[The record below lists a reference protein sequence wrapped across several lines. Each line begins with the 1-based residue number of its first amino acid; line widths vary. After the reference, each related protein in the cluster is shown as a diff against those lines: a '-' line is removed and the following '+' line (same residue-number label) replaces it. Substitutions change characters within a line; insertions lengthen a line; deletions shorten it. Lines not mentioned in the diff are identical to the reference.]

1 MSSQRMAAA
10 PVPAGQA
17 TSSGGTACSA
27 EVTAVPA
34 AAAARE
40 LRVAMRSRHAVLARK
55 VTALC
60 AGALLACAF
69 APLEWWPL
77 AILCPAVLMWLW
89 EEEASPRGA
98 AWTGFWFGFGTFL
111 AGTYWLFVSIHDVGK
126 APLWLTIGLMLG
138 LIGIMALY
146 NALIG
151 YIAARWLPRAGPWR
165 WLVGL
170 PAAWLLVEWWRGWF
184 LSGFSWLSLGYSQT
198 DTWLA
203 RFAPIAGVYG
213 ISLLLL
219 LSAGALVALVRGT
232 TRVRVAA
239 GVALIAPWAIGA
251 ALRPLHWTH
260 PSGAPVSV
268 AIIQADIPQ
277 QDKWLDSE
285 APLIL
290 ERYRKMTESA
300 LGTKLIVWPEA
311 ALPEPANNML
321 PYITLLDRETQAHG
335 SSLVMGVVRAS
346 DDGEHYYDSILALGS
361 QASWYAK
368 DHLVP
373 FAEFFPVPHFVRNW
387 LRLMSLPYESFD
399 RGGENQ
405 SPLPV
410 AGLQLGATVCYEVG
424 YGSYMLHMLPK
435 ADALVNVTN
444 DAWFGHSTA
453 RYEQFQMARMRA
465 LEEGRSMIVAT
476 NDGISAV
483 IGPRG
488 AIQASAPPFQPYV
501 LRSSVTPRA
510 GLTPFAR
517 VGNWLIVGLAT
528 LGLAGALWTGVT
540 RRRAGTASA
549 TPLPP
554 RSLS

>member
-1 MSSQRMAAA
+1 MSSRRLAAA
-10 PVPAGQA
+10 GASAGEA
-17 TSSGGTACSA
+17 TSSGETTSPA
-27 EVTAVPA
+27 EATAVAPA
-34 AAAARE
+34 AARRLLAARP
-40 LRVAMRSRHAVLARK
+40 RYAVLARR
-55 VTALC
+55 TLAFG

-69 APLEWWPL
+69 APLQWWPL
-77 AILCPAVLMWLW
+77 AILCPAALMWLW
-89 EEEASPRGA
+89 EEEAAPRAA
-98 AWTGFWFGFGTFL
+98 AWTGFWFSFGTFL
-111 AGTYWLFVSIHDVGK
+111 AGTYWLFVSIHVVGK
-126 APLWLTIGLMLG
+126 APVWLTIGLMLG

-151 YIAARWLPRAGPWR
+151 YTAARWLPRTGAWR
-165 WLVGL
+165 WLVGI

-219 LSAGALVALVRGT
+219 VSAGALVALVRGT
-232 TRVRVAA
+232 PRVRAVAV
-239 GVALIAPWAIGA
+239 VALIAPWVIGA
-251 ALRPLHWTH
+251 ALGPVHWTH
-260 PSGAPVSV
+260 SSGAPVSV

-277 QDKWLDSE
+277 EDKWLDSE
-285 APLIL
+285 APMIL
-290 ERYRKMTESA
+290 ARYRKMTESA
-300 LGTKLIVWPEA
+300 LGAKLIVWPEA
-311 ALPEPANNML
+311 ALPEPANNLL
-321 PYITLLDRETQAHG
+321 PYIALVDRETQARG

-346 DDGEHYYDSILALGS
+346 DDGEHYYDSILALGR

-399 RGGENQ
+399 RGGTNQ

-410 AGLQLGATVCYEVG
+410 AGLELGATVCYEVG

-488 AIQASAPPFQPYV
+488 EVLASAPPFQPYV

-517 VGNWLIVGLAT
+517 VGNWLIVGLAA
-528 LGLAGALWTGVT
+528 LGLAGALWAGIT

-554 RSLS
+554 RSLT

>member
-1 MSSQRMAAA
+1 MSSRRVAAVASASREDTPPAPIAAA
-10 PVPAGQA
+10 PGPPL
-17 TSSGGTACSA
+17 SA
-27 EVTAVPA
+27 PV
-34 AAAARE
+34 
-40 LRVAMRSRHAVLARK
+40 SDYAVLARR
-55 VTALC
+55 VLAFGV
-60 AGALLACAF
+60 GALLSCSF

-89 EEEASPRGA
+89 DESAPREA
-98 AWTGFWFGFGTFL
+98 AWTGFWFSFGTFL
-111 AGTYWLFVSIHDVGK
+111 AGTYWLYVSVHDLGK
-126 APLWLTIGLMLG
+126 APVWMTIGIMLG

-151 YIAARWLPRAGPWR
+151 YAAARWLPRGGAWR
-165 WLVGL
+165 WLVGV
-170 PAAWLLVEWWRGWF
+170 PALWLIVEWWRGWF

-198 DTWLA
+198 DTWLG
-203 RFAPIAGVYG
+203 RLAPVLGVYG
-213 ISLLLL
+213 VSLVLLV
-219 LSAGALVALVRGT
+219 SAGALVALVRGSA
-232 TRVRVAA
+232 RVRLAA
-239 GVALIAPWAIGA
+239 ALILAAPWVAGA
-251 ALRPLHWTH
+251 LLGPVEWTH
-260 PSGAPVSV
+260 PSGPPVSL

-277 QDKWLDSE
+277 QDKWDESYRDEILD
-285 APLIL
+285 
-290 ERYRKMTESA
+290 RYRKMTESA
-300 LGTKLIVWPEA
+300 LGAKLIVWPEA
-311 ALPEPANNML
+311 ALPDLANNLL
-321 PYITLLDRETQAHG
+321 PYIELVDREAQAHG
-335 SSLVMGVVRAS
+335 SSLVMGAVRAS
-346 DDGEHYYDSILALGS
+346 EDGNHYYDSILALGNPP
-361 QASWYAK
+361 SWYAK

-399 RGGENQ
+399 RGGTDQ
-405 SPLPV
+405 SPLSV
-410 AGLQLGATVCYEVG
+410 AGLQLGPTVCYEVG
-424 YGSYMLHMLPK
+424 YGAYMLHMLPK

-488 AIQASAPPFQPYV
+488 EILASAPPFQPYV

-517 VGNWLIVGLAT
+517 VGNWLVVTLGA
-528 LGLAGALWTGVT
+528 LGLAGALWIGAR

-549 TPLPP
+549 TNIDPGV
-554 RSLS
+554 

>member
-1 MSSQRMAAA
+1 MSSPR
-10 PVPAGQA
+10 P
-17 TSSGGTACSA
+17 
-27 EVTAVPA
+27 TAVPGPPEESSETRA
-34 AAAARE
+34 SLAAARP
-40 LRVAMRSRHAVLARK
+40 LLSAAISRHAVLARRLL
-55 VTALC
+55 AFG

-77 AILCPAVLMWLW
+77 AILCPAVLMGLW
-89 EEEASPRGA
+89 EEAAPRDA
-98 AWTGFWFGFGTFL
+98 AWTGFWFSFGTFL
-111 AGTYWLFVSIHDVGK
+111 AGTYWLYVSVHDLGK
-126 APLWLTIGLMLG
+126 APVWLTIAIMLG

-151 YIAARWLPRAGPWR
+151 YAVARWLPRSGAWR
-165 WLVGL
+165 WLVGI
-170 PAAWLLVEWWRGWF
+170 PAVWLLVEWWRGWF

-203 RFAPIAGVYG
+203 ALAPALGVYG
-213 ISLLLL
+213 ISLVLLM
-219 LSAGALVALVRGT
+219 SAGALVAMVRGT
-232 TRVRVAA
+232 ARVRLLAA
-239 GVALIAPWAIGA
+239 VTLIAPWAVA
-251 ALRPLHWTH
+251 VALGPVHWTH

-268 AIIQADIPQ
+268 AVIQADIPQ
-277 QDKWLDSE
+277 EDKWVDSQAPMILD
-285 APLIL
+285 
-290 ERYRKMTESA
+290 RYRKMTESA
-300 LGTKLIVWPEA
+300 LGTELIVWPEA
-311 ALPEPANNML
+311 ALPDLANNLL
-321 PYITLLDRETQAHG
+321 PYIAMVDREAQAHG

-346 DDGEHYYDSILALGS
+346 EDGERYYDSILALGK

-387 LRLMSLPYESFD
+387 LRLMTLPYESFS
-399 RGGENQ
+399 RGGTDQ

-410 AGLQLGATVCYEVG
+410 AGLELGPTVCYEVG

-435 ADALVNVTN
+435 ANALVNVTN

-465 LEEGRSMIVAT
+465 LEEGRSMIVAS

-488 AIQASAPPFQPYV
+488 EIQASAPPFQPYV

-517 VGNWLIVGLAT
+517 VGNWLIVSLAAVAF
-528 LGLAGALWTGVT
+528 AGALSMGAL
-540 RRRAGTASA
+540 RRRSGTASA
-549 TPLPP
+549 TTLPP
-554 RSLS
+554 RSLT

>member
-1 MSSQRMAAA
+1 MSSRRLAAIAA
-10 PVPAGQA
+10 PAG
-17 TSSGGTACSA
+17 
-27 EVTAVPA
+27 EVTAA
-34 AAAARE
+34 AAMVAAE
-40 LRVAMRSRHAVLARK
+40 DLRVAPRSRYAQLVRPILAFG
-55 VTALC
+55 

-69 APLEWWPL
+69 APFEWWPL
-77 AILCPAVLMWLW
+77 AILCPAALMGLW
-89 EEEASPRGA
+89 EEAAPREA
-98 AWTGFWFGFGTFL
+98 AWTGFCFSFGTFL
-111 AGTYWLFVSIHDVGK
+111 AGTYWLYVSVHDLGG
-126 APLWLTIGLMLG
+126 APVWMTIGIMLG

-151 YIAARWLPRAGPWR
+151 YAVARWLPRSGAWR
-165 WLVGL
+165 WLVGM
-170 PAAWLLVEWWRGWF
+170 PAVWLLIEWCRGWF

-203 RFAPIAGVYG
+203 AFAPLLGVYG

-219 LSAGALVALVRGT
+219 MSAGALVALIRGNA
-232 TRVRVAA
+232 RLRLLA
-239 GVALIAPWAIGA
+239 GLTLAVPWAVGA
-251 ALRPLHWTH
+251 ALGPVRWTH
-260 PSGAPVSV
+260 PSGAPVPV
-268 AIIQADIPQ
+268 AVIQADIPQ
-277 QDKWLDSE
+277 DEKWQNAYEDK
-285 APLIL
+285 IL
-290 ERYRKMTESA
+290 QRYREMTESA

-311 ALPEPANNML
+311 ALPEPANNLL
-321 PYITLLDRETQAHG
+321 PYITAIDRATQARG

-346 DDGEHYYDSILALGS
+346 DDGQNYYDSILALGQ

-373 FAEFFPVPHFVRNW
+373 FAEFFPVPRFVRNW
-387 LRLMSLPYESFD
+387 LRLMSLPYDSFS
-399 RGGENQ
+399 RGGTDQ

-410 AGLQLGATVCYEVG
+410 AGLELGATVCYEVG

-435 ADALVNVTN
+435 ADVLVNVTN

-488 AIQASAPPFQPYV
+488 EVLASAPPFKQYV

-510 GLTPFAR
+510 GITPFTR
-517 VGNWLIVGLAT
+517 VGNWLIVSLAA
-528 LGLAGALWTGVT
+528 LGLAASLWL
-540 RRRAGTASA
+540 RRRAGKSSA
-549 TPLPP
+549 TNLPP
-554 RSLS
+554 RSLT

>member
-1 MSSQRMAAA
+1 MSSRRLAAITASAGEEA
-10 PVPAGQA
+10 PPAR
-17 TSSGGTACSA
+17 
-27 EVTAVPA
+27 EHAVRPPLLTVQ
-34 AAAARE
+34 AARAA
-40 LRVAMRSRHAVLARK
+40 LARRVLAFG
-55 VTALC
+55 V
-60 AGALLACAF
+60 GALLACAF
-69 APLEWWPL
+69 APLQWWPL

-89 EEEASPRGA
+89 EEAPPKEA

-111 AGTYWLFVSIHDVGK
+111 AGTYWVYVSVHDLGK
-126 APLWLTIGLMLG
+126 APVWLTIAVMFG

-146 NALIG
+146 NAIIG
-151 YIAARWLPRAGPWR
+151 YVGARWLPRHGACR
-165 WLVGL
+165 WLVGM
-170 PAAWLLVEWWRGWF
+170 PAVWLLVEWWRGWF

-203 RFAPIAGVYG
+203 PLAAVLGVYG
-213 ISLLLL
+213 VSLVLL
-219 LSAGALVALVRGT
+219 LSAGGLVALVRGT
-232 TRVRVAA
+232 VRVRLAA
-239 GVALIAPWAIGA
+239 ALILIAPWVAGA
-251 ALRPLHWTH
+251 LLGPVQWTH
-260 PSGAPVSV
+260 PSGPPVSV
-268 AIIQADIPQ
+268 AVIQADIPQ
-277 QDKWLDSE
+277 EEKWQDTYQDQ
-285 APLIL
+285 IL
-290 ERYRKMTESA
+290 ARYRKMTESA
-300 LGTKLIVWPEA
+300 LGTQLIVWPEA
-311 ALPEPANNML
+311 ALPEPANNLL
-321 PYITLLDRETQAHG
+321 PYIALIDRETQARG
-335 SSLVMGVVRAS
+335 SSLVLGTVRAS
-346 DDGEHYYDSILALGS
+346 EDGQHYYDSILALGH

-373 FAEFFPVPHFVRNW
+373 FAEFFPVPHFIRNW
-387 LRLMSLPYESFD
+387 LRLMSLPYDGFD
-399 RGGENQ
+399 RGGTNQ

-483 IGPRG
+483 IGPQG
-488 AIQASAPPFQPYV
+488 KVLASAPPYEPYV

-517 VGNWLIVGLAT
+517 VGNWLTVC
-528 LGLAGALWTGVT
+528 LGALGFAGALSFVAL

-549 TPLPP
+549 TTLPP
-554 RSLS
+554 RSLT

>member
-1 MSSQRMAAA
+1 MSSRRLAAVAA
-10 PVPAGQA
+10 PARAVTPTPAM
-17 TSSGGTACSA
+17 
-27 EVTAVPA
+27 VA
-34 AAAARE
+34 AKGLFVAA
-40 LRVAMRSRHAVLARK
+40 RSRHAVLARG
-55 VTALC
+55 VLSFGI
-60 AGALLACAF
+60 GALLACAF

-77 AILCPAVLMWLW
+77 AILCPAALMWLW
-89 EEEASPRGA
+89 EDAAPREA
-98 AWTGFWFGFGTFL
+98 AWTGFWFSFGTFL
-111 AGTYWLFVSIHDVGK
+111 AGTYWLYVSVHDLGR
-126 APLWLTIGLMLG
+126 APVWMTIGIMLG

-151 YIAARWLPRAGPWR
+151 YAVARLLPPTGAWR
-165 WLVGL
+165 WLVGM
-170 PAAWLLVEWWRGWF
+170 PAVWLLVEWLRGWF

-203 RFAPIAGVYG
+203 RFAPLLGVYG

-219 LSAGALVALVRGT
+219 IGAGALVALVRGNA
-232 TRVRVAA
+232 RVR
-239 GVALIAPWAIGA
+239 LIAGLTLVVPWVVGA
-251 ALRPLHWTH
+251 ALGPVRWTH

-268 AIIQADIPQ
+268 AIIQANIPQ
-277 QDKWLDSE
+277 DEKWQDAYENKILD
-285 APLIL
+285 
-290 ERYRKMTESA
+290 RYRKMTESA
-300 LGTKLIVWPEA
+300 LGTQLIVWPEA

-321 PYITLLDRETQAHG
+321 PYIAEVDRETHAAG

-346 DDGEHYYDSILALGS
+346 DDGQSYYDSILALGE

-373 FAEFFPVPHFVRNW
+373 FAEFFPVPRFVRNW
-387 LRLMSLPYESFD
+387 LRLMSLPYDSFT
-399 RGGENQ
+399 RGGTNQ

-410 AGLQLGATVCYEVG
+410 AGLELGATVCYEVG

-465 LEEGRSMIVAT
+465 LEEGRSLIVAT
-476 NDGISAV
+476 NDGISAI

-488 AIQASAPPFQPYV
+488 EVLASAPPFEQYV

-510 GLTPFAR
+510 GITPFTR
-517 VGNWLIVGLAT
+517 VGNWLIVSLAT
-528 LGLAGALWTGVT
+528 LGVAASLWSGGL
-540 RRRAGTASA
+540 RRRLGTASA
-549 TPLPP
+549 TTVPP
-554 RSLS
+554 RSLT

>member
-1 MSSQRMAAA
+1 MSSRRLAAVAADPPEIAAA
-10 PVPAGQA
+10 PPVAAVKNSAVA
-17 TSSGGTACSA
+17 T
-27 EVTAVPA
+27 
-34 AAAARE
+34 
-40 LRVAMRSRHAVLARK
+40 RSRYAPLLRRVVAFG
-55 VTALC
+55 

-77 AILCPAVLMWLW
+77 AIVCPAVLMWLW
-89 EEEASPRGA
+89 EEAAPREAA
-98 AWTGFWFGFGTFL
+98 ASGFWFSFGTFL
-111 AGTYWLFVSIHDVGK
+111 AGTYWLFTSIHVIGK
-126 APLWLTIGLMLG
+126 APIWLTVALMLG
-138 LIGIMALY
+138 LIGIMAVY

-151 YIAARWLPRAGPWR
+151 YIVARWLPRGGAAR
-165 WLVGL
+165 WLIGI

-203 RFAPIAGVYG
+203 RFAPIVGVYG

-219 LSAGALVALVRGT
+219 LSAGALL
-232 TRVRVAA
+232 
-239 GVALIAPWAIGA
+239 ALIRGNTRARILAAIALIVPWAVGA
-251 ALRPLHWTH
+251 ALGPVRWTH
-260 PSGAPVSV
+260 PAGAPVSV
-268 AIIQADIPQ
+268 AVIQADIPQ
-277 QDKWLDSE
+277 EDKWLDSYQNQ
-285 APLIL
+285 IL
-290 ERYRKMTESA
+290 LRYRKMTESA

-311 ALPEPANNML
+311 ALPEPANNLL
-321 PYITLLDRETQAHG
+321 PYIALVDRETQARG

-346 DDGEHYYDSILALGS
+346 DDGEHYYDSILALGR

-399 RGGENQ
+399 RGGTNQ

-424 YGSYMLHMLPK
+424 YGSYMLHKLPK

-488 AIQASAPPFQPYV
+488 EIQASAPPFQPYV

-517 VGNWLIVGLAT
+517 VGNWLIVSLAAVAF
-528 LGLAGALWTGVT
+528 AGALSMGAL
-540 RRRAGTASA
+540 RRRSGTASA
-549 TPLPP
+549 TTLPP
-554 RSLS
+554 RSLT